1 MTFRKIWLRQEFET
15 LGFPKTFTRT
25 FTLGSPKGRGSRLG
39 YNVICP
45 VHGKSSTFSAFKGA
59 SNVELL
65 RAAVTLLKSNKKFLA
80 TLAECSRC
88 FEGSYNRY

>member
-1 MTFRKIWLRQEFET
+1 MPAVCRLDDFSQSLAKARFEI

-25 FTLGSPKGRGSRLG
+25 FTLESPKGRGSRLG

-65 RAAVTLLKSNKKFLA
+65 RAAVTNQIYLV
-80 TLAECSRC
+80 TLS
-88 FEGSYNRY
+88 